1 MRRGPLD
8 AAPTLGSLP
17 DDAFQQVIE
26 AFTDIGGSVP
36 FFDAVKV
43 LGCLSKGMRQQLHRL
58 QPLVGVRSLSVVQRP
73 AHGPWRVVLF
83 YTGRLTAPVF
93 EQARLGRVAYVK
105 QLLSR
110 VAQSSASWRAL
121 AASLSARSRLRLPQ
135 APASLGQSAANQPLR
150 LLWPAISGVFST

>member
-1 MRRGPLD
+1 MRTRPLD

-83 YTGRLTAPVF
+83 YTGRLTAAVF
-93 EQARLGRVAYVK
+93 EQARLGRVPMSK
-105 QLLSR
+105 TSR
-110 VAQSSASWRAL
+110 C
-121 AASLSARSRLRLPQ
+121 
-135 APASLGQSAANQPLR
+135 
-150 LLWPAISGVFST
+150 

>member
-1 MRRGPLD
+1 MD
-8 AAPTLGSLP
+8 VAPTLGSLP

-58 QPLVGVRSLSVVQRP
+58 QPLVGVRSLAVVQRP

-83 YTGRLTAPVF
+83 YTGRLTAAVF

-105 QLLSR
+105 QLLLSL
-110 VAQSSASWRAL
+110 VAQTSASWR
-121 AASLSARSRLRLPQ
+121 SRGVSQRQITLRLPQ
-135 APASLGQSAANQPLR
+135 APASLGQSAANQPL
-150 LLWPAISGVFST
+150 ISRSGCSGRPSRACSRR

>member
-1 MRRGPLD
+1 MALCPLLTTQTSMRSPLD

-26 AFTDIGGSVP
+26 AFTEIGGNVPFVPCWAAFALP

-83 YTGRLTAPVF
+83 YTGRLTAAVF
-93 EQARLGRVAYVK
+93 EQARLGRVPM
-105 QLLSR
+105 SN
-110 VAQSSASWRAL
+110 SCS
-121 AASLSARSRLRLPQ
+121 
-135 APASLGQSAANQPLR
+135 
-150 LLWPAISGVFST
+150 